1 MKKALISLFIAASV
15 FSAKAQDIF
24 NNPDNRAFFGV
35 RASYELACPGDVS
48 FPGSTTKMDLLNNSS
63 GFNAGVIYNLPLWK
77 NLYFEPGVA
86 IYYNTWAIDKLTI
99 SDGLEQTP
107 TSASVRQWGVRIP
120 INVGYHFDF
129 TPEIN
134 VSVFTGP
141 EVNLSFKGNVHMGV
155 DKYNVTSP
163 AFGDDGYFN
172 RSDIKW
178 RIGAGVTFLD
188 HYYVAISG
196 AVGMCDLMRDYTTD
210 IDGIATKVSP
220 KMHSNV
226 FDITFGYNF

>member
-1 MKKALISLFIAASV
+1 MKKTLIALTVAATV

-24 NNPDNRAFFGV
+24 NNPDNHAFFGV

-48 FPGSTTKMDLLNNSS
+48 FPNSPTKLDLLNNSS
-63 GFNAGVIYNLPLWK
+63 GFNVGAIYNLPLWK

-99 SDGLEQTP
+99 ADDMDQTP
-107 TSASVRQWGVRIP
+107 ASASVRQWGVRIP
-120 INVGYHFDF
+120 LNVGYHFDF
-129 TPEIN
+129 TPDIK
-134 VSVFTGP
+134 VSAFTGP
-141 EVNLSFKGNVHMGV
+141 EINLSFKGNVHMGV
-155 DKYNVTSP
+155 DKYNITAP
-163 AFGDDGYFN
+163 AFGDDGNFN

-196 AVGMCDLMRDYTTD
+196 AIGMCDLMRDYTTE
-210 IDGIATKVSP
+210 IEGIPTKVSP
-220 KMHSNV
+220 KMHANV